1 MAMPKHETSGD
12 EREGSHALGELLG
25 IAAGAFDTTDPV
37 NLARNYLR
45 ATRKVAVRP
54 RRAVPAALRYGAGLG
69 LVATNLATRIVG
81 VELPGVI
88 EPDPADRRFADP
100 TWRDNL
106 LFHGLLQT
114 YLLTAQLIVEVAEA
128 ARLDA
133 PEGPKAEFAAHLLA
147 DTIAPTNALLT
158 NPAALK
164 RAFESGGRSVVRGL
178 ANMVRDIARNDGWPR
193 QVDTSPFRLGRTIAA
208 TRGKVVFRN
217 ELIEVLQYTPQTD
230 EVHEIPLLVCP
241 PWINRYYIA
250 DLAPGKSLIEW
261 ALRHGHT
268 TFAISYRNPDES
280 MADLTFDDYLRL
292 GPLTAIDVAREISGS
307 DTVNTLSICLG
318 GTMNTMV
325 LAYLDAVDDK
335 LVNSSTYL
343 VSATDYQGAGALA
356 TVFADPS
363 TVDAL
368 ARKMDRRG
376 YLDGRE
382 MARTFDLIKANDLVF
397 RYLIDGWLMGEQPPQ
412 FDMLAWNA
420 DSTNMP
426 GKAHAQFLRQLYIEN
441 SLANDRFEAM
451 GERLLV
457 SDIKTDSYI
466 VAGVDDH
473 IVPWSVAY
481 RTTQLFKGPVRFV
494 MTSGG
499 HIAGIVCP
507 PSPKARLWTNDDL
520 PPDPQAW
527 RANAIEHHESWW
539 TDWAAWIGS
548 RAGELREPPTTGSAT
563 YPVLGE
569 APGSYVRS

>member
-1 MAMPKHETSGD
+1 MAAAQHDRTDDQRDQS
-12 EREGSHALGELLG
+12 ALGELLG

-54 RRAVPAALRYGAGLG
+54 RRAVPAALRFGAGLG
-69 LVATNLATRIVG
+69 LVATNLATRVVG

-88 EPDPADRRFADP
+88 EPDPGDRRFADP

-114 YLLTAQLIVEVAEA
+114 YLLAAQLIVEVAEA

-147 DTIAPTNALLT
+147 DSIAPTNALLT

-164 RAFESGGRSVVRGL
+164 RAFETGGASVLRGV
-178 ANMVRDIARNDGWPR
+178 ANFVRDVARNDGWPR

-230 EVHEIPLLVCP
+230 EVHELPLLVCP

-261 ALRHGHT
+261 AVRHGHT
-268 TFAISYRNPDES
+268 TFAISYRNPDAS
-280 MADLTFDDYLRL
+280 MAELTFDDYLRL
-292 GPLTAIDVAREISGS
+292 GPLTAIDVAREICGTE
-307 DTVNTLSICLG
+307 TVNTLSICLG

-325 LAYLDAVDDK
+325 LGYLDAVGDD

-368 ARKMDRRG
+368 ARKMDRNG
-376 YLDGRE
+376 FLDGRE

-426 GKAHAQFLRQLYIEN
+426 GKAHAQFLRKLYIEN
-441 SLANDRFEAM
+441 ALATDRFEAM
-451 GERLLV
+451 GETLHV

-466 VAGVDDH
+466 VAGADDH
-473 IVPWSVAY
+473 IVPWPVAY

-527 RANAIEHHESWW
+527 RANATEHHESWW

-548 RAGELREPPTTGSAT
+548 RAGELREPPPTGSAT

>member
-1 MAMPKHETSGD
+1 MAMAQHDHGD
-12 EREGSHALGELLG
+12 EQRDPSALGELLG

-45 ATRKVAVRP
+45 ATRTVVVRP
-54 RRAVPAALRYGAGLG
+54 RRAVPAALRFGAGLG
-69 LVATNLATRIVG
+69 LVATNLATRVVG

-88 EPDPADRRFADP
+88 EPDPSDRRFADP

-128 ARLDA
+128 ARLD
-133 PEGPKAEFAAHLLA
+133 PPDGPKAEFAAHLLA
-147 DTIAPTNALLT
+147 DAIAPTNGLLT

-164 RAFESGGRSVVRGL
+164 RAFETCGRSVLHGA
-178 ANMVRDIARNDGWPR
+178 ANLVRDVARNDGWPR
-193 QVDTSPFRLGRTIAA
+193 QVDTRPFRLGRTIAA

-217 ELIEVLQYTPQTD
+217 ELVEVLQYTPQTD

-250 DLAPGKSLIEW
+250 DLAPGRSLIEW
-261 ALRHGHT
+261 AVRHGHT
-268 TFAISYRNPDES
+268 TFAISYRNPDDS
-280 MADLTFDDYLRL
+280 MAELTFDDYLRL
-292 GPLTAIDVAREISGS
+292 GPLTAIDVAREVCGS

-318 GTMNTMV
+318 GTMNTMM
-325 LAYLDAVDDK
+325 LAYLDAVGDRF
-335 LVNSSTYL
+335 VNSSTNL
-343 VSATDYQGAGALA
+343 VSAVDYQGAGALA

-382 MARTFDLIKANDLVF
+382 MAHTFDLIKANDLVF

-426 GKAHAQFLRQLYIEN
+426 GKAHAQFLRKLYLEN
-441 SLANDRFEAM
+441 ALANDRFEVL
-451 GERLLV
+451 GERLIV
-457 SDIKTDSYI
+457 SDIKTDSYL
-466 VAGVDDH
+466 VAGAEDH

-499 HIAGIVCP
+499 HIAGIVSP
-507 PSPKARLWTNDDL
+507 PNPKARLWTNDEL
-520 PPDPQAW
+520 PPDPEAW
-527 RANAIEHHESWW
+527 RANAVEHHESWW
-539 TDWAAWIGS
+539 TDWAAWIGA
-548 RAGELREPPTTGSAT
+548 RAGDLREPPSTGSAT

>member
-1 MAMPKHETSGD
+1 MAATQHDRTDDQRDQS
-12 EREGSHALGELLG
+12 ALGELLG

-45 ATRKVAVRP
+45 ATRKVVVRP
-54 RRAVPAALRYGAGLG
+54 RRAVPAALRFGAGLG
-69 LVATNLATRIVG
+69 LVATNLATRVVG

-88 EPDPADRRFADP
+88 EPDPGDRRFADP

-106 LFHGLLQT
+106 VFHGLLQT
-114 YLLTAQLIVEVAEA
+114 YLLAAQLIVEVAEA

-133 PEGPKAEFAAHLLA
+133 PDGPKAEFAAHLLA
-147 DTIAPTNALLT
+147 DSIAPTNALLT

-164 RAFESGGRSVVRGL
+164 RAFETGGTSVLRGL
-178 ANMVRDIARNDGWPR
+178 ANFVRDVARNDGWPR

-230 EVHEIPLLVCP
+230 EVHELPLLVCP

-261 ALRHGHT
+261 AVRHGHT
-268 TFAISYRNPDES
+268 TFAISYRNPDAS

-292 GPLTAIDVAREISGS
+292 GPLTAIDVAREICGT

-325 LAYLDAVDDK
+325 LGYLDAVGDH

-368 ARKMDRRG
+368 ARKMDRNG
-376 YLDGRE
+376 FLDGRE

-426 GKAHAQFLRQLYIEN
+426 GKAHAQFLRKLYIEN
-441 SLANDRFEAM
+441 ALATDRFEAM
-451 GERLLV
+451 GERLHV

-466 VAGVDDH
+466 VAGADDH
-473 IVPWSVAY
+473 IVPWNIAY

-527 RANAIEHHESWW
+527 RANAMEHHESWW
-539 TDWAAWIGS
+539 TDWAAWIDS
-548 RAGELREPPTTGSAT
+548 RAGELREPPPTGSAT

>member
-1 MAMPKHETSGD
+1 VAEHDD
-12 EREGSHALGELLG
+12 ELSREGSSALSDLLG
-25 IAAGAFDTTDPV
+25 VAAGAFDTTDPV
-37 NLARNYLR
+37 ALARNYLR
-45 ATRKVAVRP
+45 ATRRVAVRP
-54 RRAVPAALRYGAGLG
+54 HRAIPAALRFGAGLG
-69 LVATNLATRIVG
+69 LVATNLATRVVG
-81 VELPGVI
+81 VELPRVI
-88 EPDPADRRFADP
+88 EPDPADRRFSDP
-100 TWRDNL
+100 TWHDNL
-106 LFHGLLQT
+106 VFHGLLQA
-114 YLLTAQLIVEVAEA
+114 YLLTAQLIIEVAES

-133 PEGPKAEFAAHLLA
+133 PEGPKAEFAARLLA
-147 DTIAPTNALLT
+147 DTIAPTNLLLT
-158 NPAALK
+158 NPLALK
-164 RAFESGGRSVVRGL
+164 RAFETNGTSVVHGL
-178 ANMVRDIARNDGWPR
+178 RNMIRDIARNGGWPR
-193 QVDTSPFRLGRTIAA
+193 QVDASPFRLGRTTAA

-230 EVHEIPLLVCP
+230 EVHEIPLVVCP

-261 ALRHGHT
+261 AVRHGHT

-280 MADLTFDDYLRL
+280 TRDLTFDDYLRL
-292 GPLTAIDVAREISGS
+292 GPLTAIDVAREICGVE
-307 DTVNTLSICLG
+307 TVNTLSICLG

-325 LAYLDAVDDK
+325 LAYLDAVGDK

-343 VSATDYQGAGALA
+343 VAATDYEGAGALA
-356 TVFADPS
+356 TVFADPA
-363 TVDAL
+363 TIAAL

-397 RYLIDGWLMGEQPPQ
+397 RYLVDGWLLGEEPPR
-412 FDMLAWNA
+412 FDMLAWNN

-426 GKAHAQFLRQLYIEN
+426 GKAHAQFLRKLYLEN
-441 SLANDRFEAM
+441 ALANDRFEAM
-451 GERLLV
+451 GERLIV
-457 SDIKTDSYI
+457 SEIATDSYI
-466 VAGVDDH
+466 VAGADDH
-473 IVPWSVAY
+473 IVPWQVAY

-520 PPDPQAW
+520 PADPEAW
-527 RANAIEHHESWW
+527 RAGTTEHHESWW
-539 TDWAAWIGS
+539 TDWTAWIGS
-548 RAGELREPPTTGSAT
+548 RAGELREPPSTGSAT

>member
-1 MAMPKHETSGD
+1 MAMPKHESSSD

-69 LVATNLATRIVG
+69 LVATNLATRLVG

-88 EPDPADRRFADP
+88 EPDPAVRRFADP

-426 GKAHAQFLRQLYIEN
+426 GKAHAQFLRELYIEN

-527 RANAIEHHESWW
+527 RANATEHHESWW